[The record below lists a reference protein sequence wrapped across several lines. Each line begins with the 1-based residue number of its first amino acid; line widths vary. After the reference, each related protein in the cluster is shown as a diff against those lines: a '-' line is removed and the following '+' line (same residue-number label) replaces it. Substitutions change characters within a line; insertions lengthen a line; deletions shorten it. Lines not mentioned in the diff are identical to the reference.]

1 MAAGDNEK
9 NFLNLLED
17 KFGEGCLSGKRRY
30 TLNLEGF
37 EQVEISVDQSLILD
51 DDRTLLI
58 EIDSGNMAKLIVGQY
73 ALLNGMNDDCR
84 EKTAFVVVHYYTD
97 SKTNRDYAPQRTL
110 KNINAIQH
118 FSSGENWLKYNAIH
132 IKEFRTLVA
141 SSNSIVE
148 LADKVWPN
156 NTSNGTKTVG

>member
-9 NFLNLLED
+9 NFLCLLET
-17 KFGEGCLSGKRRY
+17 KFGKGCLSGKQRY

-37 EQVEISVDQSLILD
+37 EQVEISVDQSLVLD
-51 DDRTLLI
+51 DGRTLLI
-58 EIDSGNMAKLIVGQY
+58 EIDSGNMAKLIAGQY

-84 EKTAFVVVHYYTD
+84 ENTAFVVVHYYTD
-97 SKTNRDYAPQRTL
+97 SKTGRDYTPQRTL

-141 SSNSIVE
+141 SSNSIIE

-156 NTSNGTKTVG
+156 KALKRN